1 MGVNPRAGRL
11 PPKAAMLPERGFHP
25 RTPDRR
31 RQALDPV
38 SKKGASAVAIYHLSA
53 KVISRAGGR
62 SSVAAAAYRSG
73 GRLHDA
79 RQGVEHDYSR
89 KGGVVH
95 SEIMAPANAPKWMR
109 DRDQLWNAVEAV
121 EKRRDAQLAREL
133 EVALPRELDRGA
145 RLELLRGF
153 VQREFVDRGMI
164 ADLAIHEGT
173 ARDGHGQPHAHVM
186 LTMRE
191 LTGEGF
197 GKKDRS
203 WNAPDLLMGWREAW
217 ARDAN
222 TALERAGRPERI
234 DHRSLDVQRAD
245 VEQQLERA
253 RGDGQDDLALA
264 REKKVIELSRE
275 PEPKIGPSAHAQE
288 KRGIVTE
295 RGDAFR
301 AAQARN
307 AERQEL
313 GRQQLDLRLELK
325 ERGRAFIASA
335 RERLDQLWDRAG
347 AAMSRIK
354 ERVMG
359 AVERPQPG
367 VEQSDMDARRSAVL
381 GHDVAR
387 PEVHAHD
394 VGRERIALDA
404 YDRERWAA
412 ILSRHRDTGQER
424 GAAGA
429 EREVAPRD
437 GVSREQELR
446 DAILGRGRSSAPT
459 RGQDRDRD
467 RER

>member
-1 MGVNPRAGRL
+1 M
-11 PPKAAMLPERGFHP
+11 
-25 RTPDRR
+25 
-31 RQALDPV
+31 
-38 SKKGASAVAIYHLSA
+38 AIYHLSA

-62 SSVAAAAYRSG
+62 SSVAAAAYRSA
-73 GRLHDA
+73 GRLRDD
-79 RQGVEHDYSR
+79 RQGLEHDYSR

-95 SEIMAPANAPKWMR
+95 AEIMVPENAPDWMH

-121 EKRRDAQLAREL
+121 EKRRDAQLAREI
-133 EVALPRELDRGA
+133 EVALPRELGRGA

-164 ADLAIHEGT
+164 ADVAVHEGK

-222 TALERAGRPERI
+222 TALERAGRSERI

-245 VEQQLERA
+245 AEQQVERA
-253 RGDGQDDLALA
+253 RGGGQDELALEH
-264 REKKVIELSRE
+264 EKKVVELSRE
-275 PEPKIGPSAHAQE
+275 PEPKIGPSANAQE

-307 AERQEL
+307 AQRQEL
-313 GRQQLDLRLELK
+313 GWRQLELRLELV
-325 ERGRAFIASA
+325 ERGRAFIATA
-335 RERLDQLWDRAG
+335 RERLDQLWVRAE

-359 AVERPQPG
+359 EVEKPQ
-367 VEQSDMDARRSAVL
+367 
-381 GHDVAR
+381 
-387 PEVHAHD
+387 
-394 VGRERIALDA
+394 
-404 YDRERWAA
+404 
-412 ILSRHRDTGQER
+412 
-424 GAAGA
+424 AGA
-429 EREVAPRD
+429 ERRETDARRAAVLGREFDRPEAQAPDVVRERVAPEDPNRA
-437 GVSREQELR
+437 RR
-446 DAILGRGRSSAPT
+446 DAILGRQRVTEQERDAAVAERDIAARGGEGRDQGRREDILG
-459 RGQDRDRD
+459 RGRD